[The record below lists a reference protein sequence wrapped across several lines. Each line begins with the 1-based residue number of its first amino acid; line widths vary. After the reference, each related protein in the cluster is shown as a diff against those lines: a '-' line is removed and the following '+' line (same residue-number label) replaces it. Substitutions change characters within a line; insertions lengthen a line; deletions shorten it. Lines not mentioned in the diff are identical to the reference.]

1 MFCFWVNFVLNL
13 PYGTPIK
20 TGIDVAS
27 VDFLALLKELST
39 KSFNG
44 YACMTIK
51 GIGGIEEGIVLFDNG
66 KVVASF
72 YEYFKYNKAVY
83 GDQAF
88 VRIMNA
94 SVAKEGVIDLYQ
106 LSNEQVQLI
115 LAFNEQAISIPT
127 EKDYRNLKLNAFSST
142 FEDQIKPAESKPS
155 EVEILK
161 KYKIVE
167 AATPEQTKREAPKT
181 AAKAEEE
188 MQELF
193 MEK

>member
-1 MFCFWVNFVLNL
+1 LNL

-20 TGIDVAS
+20 SGIDVAS
-27 VDFLALLKELST
+27 VDFLALLKELLA

-44 YACMTIK
+44 YLCMTIK
-51 GIGGIEEGIVLFDNG
+51 GLGGIEEGIILFDNG

-72 YEYFKYNKAVY
+72 YEYFKYAKTMF

-88 VRIMNA
+88 VRVMNA

-127 EKDYRNLKLNAFSST
+127 EKDYKNLKLNAFSST
-142 FEDQIKPAESKPS
+142 FEDQVKPAESKPS
-155 EVEILK
+155 DVEILK
-161 KYKIVE
+161 KYKIVD
-167 AATPEQTKREAPKT
+167 AAASEAPKKEASKQQT
-181 AAKAEEE
+181 KTEEE